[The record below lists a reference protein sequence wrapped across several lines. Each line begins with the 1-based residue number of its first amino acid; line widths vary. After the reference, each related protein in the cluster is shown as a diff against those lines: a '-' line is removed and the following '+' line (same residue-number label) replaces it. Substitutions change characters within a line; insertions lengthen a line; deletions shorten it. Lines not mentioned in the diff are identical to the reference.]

1 MRLKNGVGLEIL
13 SSEKL
18 GQCESIRVLKK
29 REIIESPCR
38 ELSGLCVEDG
48 SWGLYSSPVRDDDSL
63 PQGSGKGKEG

>member
-29 REIIESPCR
+29 HEIIESPCR

-48 SWGLYSSPVRDDDSL
+48 S
-63 PQGSGKGKEG
+63 